1 MSYKNIHEVEKALA
15 ACSEGA
21 SANVSVSRA
30 NIVRD
35 EYTRAN
41 YDSARPS
48 EKLPIHDREI
58 LIASNNAYYTVGIIR
73 NMIDLMADFCVKG
86 IDWKH
91 TNRNIEAFYKEWFTQ
106 VHGYDVSERFCNYL
120 ARLGNNCVFTNYMR
134 VPENVATE
142 WKKTRGEDFKNVV
155 ASTRKIPG
163 QYIFVDIEI

>member
-41 YDSARPS
+41 YDNARPS

-73 NMIDLMADFCVKG
+73 NMI
-86 IDWKH
+86 
-91 TNRNIEAFYKEWFTQ
+91 EA
-106 VHGYDVSERFCNYL
+106 L
-120 ARLGNNCVFTNYMR
+120 LGL
-134 VPENVATE
+134 
-142 WKKTRGEDFKNVV
+142 K
-155 ASTRKIPG
+155 
-163 QYIFVDIEI
+163 